1 MRDARTMPADA
12 TPSLSP
18 RAVPAGVPRPWRI
31 VFSVEIP
38 ICLGT
43 CLLWLLAPAEYLG
56 GFLGE
61 RPHDVADYLLLQQ
74 STAVVFS
81 MFVYFYGRVLL
92 SRRVDLRT
100 FRYLQEAMALGDVIV
115 LVESWAAH
123 AYLAPRPDML
133 FAQVAM
139 AALWLG
145 VRVLFLIRVPATA
158 PVEGPA

>member
-1 MRDARTMPADA
+1 MRDARAMRADA
-12 TPSLSP
+12 TPALP
-18 RAVPAGVPRPWRI
+18 PLAVPASVPRPWRI

-56 GFLGE
+56 GLLGK

-92 SRRVDLRT
+92 GRRVDLRT

-115 LVESWAAH
+115 LVATWAAH

-133 FAQVAM
+133 FAQAAM
-139 AALWLG
+139 AAVWLG
-145 VRVLFLIRVPATA
+145 VRVLFLIRVPA
-158 PVEGPA
+158 PVDGPA

>member
-1 MRDARTMPADA
+1 MRNARTMPADA
-12 TPSLSP
+12 TPAIPP
-18 RAVPAGVPRPWRI
+18 RAVRADLPGLWRI
-31 VFSVEIP
+31 VFAVEIP

-56 GFLGE
+56 GFLGK

-92 SRRVDLRT
+92 SHRVDLRT
-100 FRYLQEAMALGDVIV
+100 FRYLQEAMALGDGIV
-115 LVESWAAH
+115 LGASWAAH
-123 AYLAPRPDML
+123 AYLAPRPDVL
-133 FAQVAM
+133 YAQTAM

-145 VRVLFLIRVPATA
+145 IRILFLIRVPTPVDDTA
-158 PVEGPA
+158 

>member
-1 MRDARTMPADA
+1 M
-12 TPSLSP
+12 
-18 RAVPAGVPRPWRI
+18 
-31 VFSVEIP
+31 VFAVEIP

-56 GFLGE
+56 GFLGR

-81 MFVYFYGRVLL
+81 MFVYFYGRVLF

-100 FRYLQEAMALGDVIV
+100 FRYLQEAMALGDLIV
-115 LVESWAAH
+115 LGASWAAH
-123 AYLAPRPDML
+123 AYLTPRPGVL
-133 FAQVAM
+133 FAQTAM

-145 VRVLFLIRVPATA
+145 IRVLFLIRVPA
-158 PVEGPA
+158 PADDPP